1 MRRSIPLIAFLALP
15 LGGCLGSA
23 PPVPRD
29 HFYRILVPAPAHSE
43 IPTLQGVLSVA
54 PLEADG
60 LLRERAL
67 LYSATGVSH
76 EMQQHDYHY
85 WIDPP
90 PRMLQNQLID
100 FMRSS
105 GMATAVVAP
114 DLRVEADYTL
124 SGRVKRL
131 ERLLG
136 GGPPRVVAELELD
149 LVENAT
155 KRLILVRSYT
165 AEVPSTDESVTASIV
180 ALNTALSQIF
190 ESFLSDASWSTT
202 AEAPPGRK

>member
-1 MRRSIPLIAFLALP
+1 MRRSIPLLALIALP

-29 HFYRILVPAPAHSE
+29 HFYRVIVSAPARSE
-43 IPTLQGVLSVA
+43 IPVLHGVLAVA

-67 LYSATGVSH
+67 LYSATGQSY

-105 GMATAVVAP
+105 GMAAAVVAP
-114 DLRVEADYTL
+114 DLRVKADYNL

-136 GGPPRVVAELELD
+136 GGPPRVVAELELA
-149 LVENAT
+149 LVETASNN
-155 KRLILVRSYT
+155 LILVRSYT
-165 AEVPSTDESVTASIV
+165 AEVPSNDESVAASISALNV
-180 ALNTALSQIF
+180 ALAQIF

-202 AEAPPGRK
+202 AEVPLGRR

>member
-1 MRRSIPLIAFLALP
+1 MRHLIPLLLLLALP

-43 IPTLQGVLSVA
+43 IPTLQGVLTVA

-105 GMATAVVAP
+105 GMAAAVVAP
-114 DLRVEADYTL
+114 DLHVEADYTL

-165 AEVPSTDESVTASIV
+165 AEVPSTDESVVASIA

-190 ESFLSDASWSTT
+190 ESFLGDASWSIT